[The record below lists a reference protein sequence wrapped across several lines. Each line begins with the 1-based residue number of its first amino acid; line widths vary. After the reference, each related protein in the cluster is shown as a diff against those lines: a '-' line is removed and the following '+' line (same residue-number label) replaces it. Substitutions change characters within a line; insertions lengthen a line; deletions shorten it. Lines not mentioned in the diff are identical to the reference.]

1 MTNREKHLDEILAV
15 QHWGNFNGEIR
26 RCGNCPECDF
36 NDGSNTFP
44 CKNARLVWLQAEAD
58 EEPEVDWSKVPMD
71 TPVWVRDRESDP
83 WRPRYF
89 AGVIGGSVHTWNG
102 GTTSWSSDGGTTGW
116 TQAKLAEEDKR

>member
-1 MTNREKHLDEILAV
+1 MTNREKHLNEILAV

-58 EEPEVDWSKVPMD
+58 EEPEVDWNKVPVD
-71 TPVWVRDRESDP
+71 TPIYVRDFECGEL
-83 WRPRYF
+83 WPRHF
-89 AGVIGGSVHTWNG
+89 AKFEDGEVFTWDYG
-102 GTTSWSSDGGTTGW
+102 KTSWSTNGDTTCW
-116 TQAKLAEEDKR
+116 NHAKLAKEDKR

>member
-1 MTNREKHLDEILAV
+1 MTNREKHLNEILAV
-15 QHWGNFNGEIR
+15 QHWGKFDGEIR
-26 RCGNCPECDF
+26 GCGNCPECDF

-58 EEPEVDWSKVPMD
+58 EEPEVDWNKVPVD

-102 GTTSWSSDGGTTGW
+102 GTTSWSSDDGTSDW
-116 TQAKLAEEDKR
+116 AQAKLVKEDKR